1 MVVWAIVDPGFQTF
15 ASRPLVLGQIQRRSR
30 WKWKGLRVFSTRRRE
45 EGEGCRGLGIR
56 GIAGLAGLYFCREL
70 RNSDRVM
77 VSRSDGPGRS
87 ACCVR
92 PYSQEISR
100 QNKACFLFLLD
111 QSFSMEEPLGNS
123 SNRKC
128 DELVAAINGW
138 LQNMAIRAS
147 GDEGIKDWMD
157 VGVFGYRTDQSAN
170 PIIESALLGPLAG
183 RMLVSI
189 TEIGAAPARIDTRI
203 QYLPD
208 EETGEM
214 IQVPCEVP
222 VWVDPRA
229 EGGTPMCHMLYHAHQ
244 ILAEWIGQ
252 HPRSFPPIVVHITDG
267 ESQDGNPIPYA
278 EALKALATEDGNVL
292 LFNCHLSMTAAD
304 PFMFPATDEGLPD
317 ELARVLFHMSSVLP
331 EPFYRHAVMEG
342 FPLQPNAR
350 GMAFNADMVCLIQFL
365 NMGTQAAPGLR

>member
-1 MVVWAIVDPGFQTF
+1 M
-15 ASRPLVLGQIQRRSR
+15 SR
-30 WKWKGLRVFSTRRRE
+30 
-45 EGEGCRGLGIR
+45 
-56 GIAGLAGLYFCREL
+56 A
-70 RNSDRVM
+70 
-77 VSRSDGPGRS
+77 
-87 ACCVR
+87 

-147 GDEGIKDWMD
+147 GDEGIKNWMD
-157 VGVFGYRTDQSAN
+157 VGVIGYRTDQHAS
-170 PIIESALLGPLAG
+170 PIIESVLQGPLAG
-183 RMLVSI
+183 RNLVSI
-189 TEIGAAPARIDTRI
+189 IEIGENPARIDTQI

-214 IQVPCEVP
+214 LELPCEVP
-222 VWVDPRA
+222 VWVDPKA
-229 EGGTPMCHMLYHAHQ
+229 EGGTPMCHMLYRAHE
-244 ILAEWIGQ
+244 ILHEWIGR

-267 ESQDGNPIPYA
+267 ESQDGDPGPYA
-278 EALKALATEDGNVL
+278 DAVKKLATEDGNVL
-292 LFNCHLSMTAAD
+292 LLNCHLSMTAAE
-304 PFMFPATDEGLPD
+304 PFMFPASEQGLPD
-317 ELARVLFHMSSVLP
+317 DLARVLFRISSVLP
-331 EPFYRHAVMEG
+331 DPFYRHGLAEG
-342 FPLQPNAR
+342 FALQPNAR

>member
-1 MVVWAIVDPGFQTF
+1 M
-15 ASRPLVLGQIQRRSR
+15 SRV
-30 WKWKGLRVFSTRRRE
+30 
-45 EGEGCRGLGIR
+45 
-56 GIAGLAGLYFCREL
+56 
-70 RNSDRVM
+70 
-77 VSRSDGPGRS
+77 
-87 ACCVR
+87 

-128 DELVAAINGW
+128 DELITAINGW

-157 VGVFGYRTDQSAN
+157 VGVFGYRTDPGAN
-170 PIIESALLGPLAG
+170 PIIESALQGRLAG
-183 RMLVSI
+183 RTLVSI
-189 TEIGAAPARIDTRI
+189 TEIGENPVRIDTRS
-203 QYLPD
+203 QYIPD

-214 IQVPCEVP
+214 IEVPCEVP
-222 VWVDPRA
+222 VWVDPVA
-229 EGGTPMCHMLYHAHQ
+229 EGGTPMCHMLYRAHETLGQ
-244 ILAEWIGQ
+244 WIAR

-267 ESQDGNPIPYA
+267 ESQDGDPIPYA
-278 EALKALATEDGNVL
+278 DAVKGLATEDGSVL

-304 PFMFPATDEGLPD
+304 PFMFPASEQGLPD
-317 ELARVLFHMSSVLP
+317 ELARVLFRMSSVLP
-331 EPFYRHAVMEG
+331 DPFYRHAVMEG
-342 FPLQPNAR
+342 FQLQPSAR

>member
-1 MVVWAIVDPGFQTF
+1 MPRA
-15 ASRPLVLGQIQRRSR
+15 
-30 WKWKGLRVFSTRRRE
+30 
-45 EGEGCRGLGIR
+45 
-56 GIAGLAGLYFCREL
+56 
-70 RNSDRVM
+70 
-77 VSRSDGPGRS
+77 
-87 ACCVR
+87 
-92 PYSQEISR
+92 PYTQEISR

-157 VGVFGYRTDQSAN
+157 VGVFGYRTDQGAN

-183 RMLVSI
+183 RTLVSI
-189 TEIGAAPARIDTRI
+189 TEIGSYPARIDTRT
-203 QYLPD
+203 QYIPD

-214 IQVPCEVP
+214 IQVPCEAP

-229 EGGTPMCHMLYHAHQ
+229 EGGTPMCHMLYHAHE
-244 ILAEWIGQ
+244 LLSAWIVE
-252 HPRSFPPIVVHITDG
+252 HPHSFPPIVVHISDG
-267 ESQDGNPIPYA
+267 ESQDGDPIPYA
-278 EALKALATEDGNVL
+278 EAVKALATEDGNVL
-292 LFNCHLSMTAAD
+292 LLNCHLSMTAAD
-304 PFMFPATDEGLPD
+304 PFMFPASDQGLPD
-317 ELARVLFHMSSVLP
+317 ALARVLFYMSSVLP
-331 EPFYRHAVMEG
+331 EPFLRHAMLEG
-342 FPLQPNAR
+342 FPLQPGAR

>member
-1 MVVWAIVDPGFQTF
+1 M
-15 ASRPLVLGQIQRRSR
+15 SR
-30 WKWKGLRVFSTRRRE
+30 
-45 EGEGCRGLGIR
+45 
-56 GIAGLAGLYFCREL
+56 AA
-70 RNSDRVM
+70 
-77 VSRSDGPGRS
+77 
-87 ACCVR
+87 
-92 PYSQEISR
+92 YSQEISR

-111 QSFSMEEPLGNS
+111 QSFSMEEPLGS
-123 SNRKC
+123 STNRKC

-183 RMLVSI
+183 RTLASI
-189 TEIGAAPARIDTRI
+189 TEIGASPARIDTRGQFI
-203 QYLPD
+203 PD

-214 IQVPCEVP
+214 IEVPCEVP
-222 VWVDPRA
+222 VWVDPVT
-229 EGGTPMCHMLYHAHQ
+229 EGGTPMCHMLYRAHE
-244 ILAEWIGQ
+244 ILSGWIGQ

-267 ESQDGNPIPYA
+267 ESQDGDPAPYA
-278 EALKALATEDGNVL
+278 EAVRKLATEDGHVL

-304 PFMFPATDEGLPD
+304 PFMFPASEEGLPD
-317 ELARVLFHMSSVLP
+317 ELARVLFRMSSELP
-331 EPFYRHAVMEG
+331 DPFVRHAVSEG
-342 FPLQPNAR
+342 FQLQPSAR